1 MPDGARIG
9 IDWGKA
15 RIGVA
20 ASNPR
25 TSFAFPVET
34 VQAGRDEITRLAAL
48 AEEYA
53 PELIYVGLPLTLAGE
68 RAQAAVFVLQR
79 ATALA
84 AAVAPIPVRLV
95 DERMST
101 ASASRSLGSAGRR
114 AGRGTR
120 TEGGTV
126 SPGLID
132 NDSKL
137 DWRKVGYYGRS
148 AFAVLL
154 SLAVLVGGGWF
165 VYSEVKEAYVAWRT
179 EDDYLGE
186 GTDPV

>member
-1 MPDGARIG
+1 M
-9 IDWGKA
+9 
-15 RIGVA
+15 
-20 ASNPR
+20 
-25 TSFAFPVET
+25 
-34 VQAGRDEITRLAAL
+34 
-48 AEEYA
+48 
-53 PELIYVGLPLTLAGE
+53 
-68 RAQAAVFVLQR
+68 
-79 ATALA
+79 
-84 AAVAPIPVRLV
+84 
-95 DERMST
+95 
-101 ASASRSLGSAGRR
+101 
-114 AGRGTR
+114 
-120 TEGGTV
+120 

-186 GTDPV
+186 GMDPVQVPVTVPVAVDPRDLQPDRAQALLRGRIRATRIA

>member
-1 MPDGARIG
+1 VPDGARIG

-25 TSFAFPVET
+25 TSFAVPVET
-34 VQAGRDEITRLAAL
+34 VQAGREEITRLSAL
-48 AEEYA
+48 VEEYA

-68 RAQAAVFVLQR
+68 RAQAAVFVLER

-114 AGRGTR
+114 AKQQRSVIDQAAAVEILQRAIDAETR
-120 TEGGTV
+120 D
-126 SPGLID
+126 GLPA
-132 NDSKL
+132 
-137 DWRKVGYYGRS
+137 GEP
-148 AFAVLL
+148 AP
-154 SLAVLVGGGWF
+154 
-165 VYSEVKEAYVAWRT
+165 KE
-179 EDDYLGE
+179 E
-186 GTDPV
+186 P